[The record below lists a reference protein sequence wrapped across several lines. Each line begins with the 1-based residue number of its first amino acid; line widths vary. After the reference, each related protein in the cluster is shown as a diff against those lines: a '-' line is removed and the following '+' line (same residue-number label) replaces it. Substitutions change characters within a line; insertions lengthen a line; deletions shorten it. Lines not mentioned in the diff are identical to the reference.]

1 MLDCLVV
8 GIGGFIGTVM
18 RYLIG
23 LIPVKGGNEFP
34 IKTLI
39 INVLGAFV
47 IGLIAAAAAKNKDLN
62 PHLVLLIKVGIC
74 GGFTT
79 FSTFAYESVGLVQKG
94 QGWTALLY
102 VVLSV
107 VLGFAAVYAAEIL
120 LHS

>member
-1 MLDCLVV
+1 MLDCLIV
-8 GIGGFIGTVM
+8 GLGGFIGTVM

-23 LIPVKGGNEFP
+23 LLPSHSGSSFP

-39 INVLGAFV
+39 INVTGAFV
-47 IGLIAAAAAKNKDLN
+47 IGLIAAAAAKYRTLD

-79 FSTFAYESVGLVQKG
+79 FSTFAYESVGLIQKG
-94 QGWTALLY
+94 EIWTALAY

-107 VLGFAAVYAAEIL
+107 GLGFLAVVAAELIL
-120 LHS
+120 H